1 MNNLVI
7 KERETRGPPKPL
19 GPPRTNAGVPVLAL
33 GQTTRGT
40 VASNVS
46 PHGGAAGVELNIE
59 QLEAEYMRS
68 NHEMLSAMSLEE
80 LAKHA
85 EELGMSVSQKSIQ
98 IMQSTAFRKRI
109 GIADKE
115 TNELAYNKSESAIH
129 PSAPPPLPPG
139 SNVAVGERLPT
150 TEEELEDMKRSAP
163 AEWRRQIE
171 WTLPPKASVKKDSD
185 LQQQRHENATQQA
198 LFSRSLNRSRYDRFA
213 LDGSK
218 VIDKGKTIADLNTV
232 LSIFGLSQRSTED
245 ISACLVE
252 GMLRVGFCVNPN
264 LPDTQPQ
271 DELLQHEQDPEEPGY
286 SFMEISEMF
295 RSEEK
300 HQRHLAIN
308 MLTGILKKR
317 EDAVS
322 LEPYGLETSSSIL
335 SPLSCEFQASFSKT
349 AELLAVEKNWNL
361 AAKPKQNSS
370 YIRRV
375 LTFSILFMCAADLPA
390 DLPTLLLWG
399 LKLRLSF
406 SAKLSLLQCLRSFL
420 QSPIEERVSSILW
433 SGFFGV
439 FGSPA
444 LPTPHDRRQEYPYES
459 HIAFCFA
466 SRDKELSPE
475 DATDNPRAPPGMKS
489 QRSVQEDFALRN
501 RWGRVDA
508 MVQDGDLVSSLFH
521 LLNDSLSLLLQQGGE
536 LVSDSRT
543 KTVLNSSSVTAVVIL
558 DLVCTM
564 LRVGEKETIEA
575 VVSDFVKKALPTMQN
590 KFLAISNDEHH
601 LQIKECWFQILTEA
615 CRRDPSFST
624 MLHNLPNFTSS
635 LLCEVLRATREREER
650 KSEGCFKWVLRLWRV
665 LLCQSLGMEALSEL
679 LLAAQTPSPDSRTTH
694 PHCLSLGLGFVI
706 TGDANIVEVLWLL
719 EQAAVTCSCALSA
732 SRGSTDDRATVFA
745 AVQLSQQLFATAD
758 SVLDC
763 LSQHSNESSITSSGY
778 HFIASLLGFKEEPCP
793 LSLADIRRATMTR
806 GQGLM
811 ASCSEL
817 VKTTRQANKS
827 IDAQLEHMGGFL
839 DSFLLV
845 IASRIPSLLSQPAE
859 TEGICASPLEA
870 WCSAEHRLARLRIS
884 SCLSSYGVYVGS
896 QLVEADWGFEDQAPN
911 VADGLFAWKL
921 HRLSQLRLLNNL
933 QRLISVSLSSSD
945 DDGALSRVFMTTLSF
960 LGPGMIGPI
969 LSLLAFLID
978 DLLGKSDI
986 GSQLRQRLREEVI
999 AGLFGGG
1006 SNLESLHPLRDVSLR
1021 SLTCVCST
1029 RNCVADW
1036 VRMPFIPHV
1045 PISPDWHLK
1054 CLLILPRGSFG
1065 AWLCAVADVEKRVND
1080 RTKDPRTLASVTAG
1094 KLYLVLKTTCPE
1106 HSERWGSSTHEP
1118 SVCDAFVSLTKRYL
1132 LELLQVDRVPFAR
1145 ENLTQ
1150 AAAVESFDARAAVPK
1165 NAAGVF
1171 ALDVTSSDSGAVEF
1185 CGKLLDSATA
1195 PLLDHDV
1202 HCCALFILLCP
1213 LVSHWKVQQKIWFD
1227 LGNSRCLHLLECTS
1241 SALEQLVPLFVLYPE
1256 QAILHVSTARA
1267 IVSALGKLRKPSS
1280 ERFWVISSVA
1290 VHLLYAF
1297 IFKVSGSILLEE
1309 EQVLD
1314 QAKSKFLL
1322 DLLTPSVLGC
1332 PPWLLHDVLCLA
1344 AARVELD
1351 NLLQKR
1357 DVDDDVQNLGG
1368 TILNFWKR
1376 ARGDAAP
1383 AEIPFQPDLLRALP
1397 HVRIQVP
1404 NGSTSD
1410 LSAVLFERKF
1420 F

>member
-19 GPPRTNAGVPVLAL
+19 GPPRANAKAVPAL
-33 GQTTRGT
+33 GQTSRSTAA
-40 VASNVS
+40 VNV
-46 PHGGAAGVELNIE
+46 PPPGGAAGIELNVE

-68 NHEMLSAMSLEE
+68 NHEMLCAMSLEE

-98 IMQSTAFRKRI
+98 IMQSVAFRKRI
-109 GIADKE
+109 GVADKE
-115 TNELAYNKSESAIH
+115 TEKLVNNKSAIH
-129 PSAPPPLPPG
+129 PPAPPPLPLGPNG
-139 SNVAVGERLPT
+139 AGGERLPT
-150 TEEELEDMKRSAP
+150 TEEELEEMKRSAP

-171 WTLPPKASVKKDSD
+171 WTLSPKESGKKDSD
-185 LQQQRHENATQQA
+185 QRHENATQQA

-232 LSIFGLSQRSTED
+232 LAIFGLSQRSTED
-245 ISACLVE
+245 MSASLVE

-300 HQRHLAIN
+300 HQRQLAIK

-322 LEPYGLETSSSIL
+322 LEPYGLETASDFV
-335 SPLSCEFQASFSKT
+335 SPLSREFQATFSKT
-349 AELLAVEKNWNL
+349 ADLLAVEKNWNL
-361 AAKPKQNSS
+361 AAKPKQISS

-399 LKLRLSF
+399 LKQRLSF
-406 SAKLSLLQCLRSFL
+406 SAKLSLLQCLTSFL
-420 QSPIEERVSSILW
+420 QSSIEERASSILW
-433 SGFFGV
+433 SGFLGV

-459 HIAFCFA
+459 HIAFCLA

-508 MVQDGDLVSSLFH
+508 MVQDGDLVPSLFH
-521 LLNDSLSLLLQQGGE
+521 HLNDSLSLILQQAGE

-543 KTVLNSSSVTAVVIL
+543 KTVLETSSLSVVVIL

-564 LRVGEKETIEA
+564 LRVGEKETIES
-575 VVSDFVKKALPTMQN
+575 VINDFVKRALPIMQN
-590 KFLAISNDEHH
+590 KFLTFSYDEHH
-601 LQIKECWFQILTEA
+601 MKIKERWFQILAEA
-615 CRRDPSFST
+615 CGRDQSFST
-624 MLHNLPNFTSS
+624 TLHALPNFTSS
-635 LLCEVLRATREREER
+635 LLCEVLRATRERER
-650 KSEGCFKWVLRLWRV
+650 CKSGGCVVWVLRLWRV
-665 LLCQSLGMEALSEL
+665 LLCNSLGMEALSEL
-679 LLAAQTPSPDSRTTH
+679 LIAAQTPSSPDSNTNH
-694 PHCLSLGLGFVI
+694 PNCLSLGLGLVFI
-706 TGDANIVEVLWLL
+706 GNANIVEVLWLL

-732 SRGSTDDRATVFA
+732 SRGPSDDRAAVFA

-758 SVLDC
+758 CVLDC
-763 LSQHSNESSITSSGY
+763 LIHHRNESSITTSGY
-778 HFIASLLGFKEEPCP
+778 HLIASLLGYKQLPCNTQM
-793 LSLADIRRATMTR
+793 ANIRNATMVR

-811 ASCSEL
+811 ATCSEF
-817 VKTTRQANKS
+817 VKTTRQADKS
-827 IDAQLEHMGGFL
+827 IDAQLEHMGAFL
-839 DSFLLV
+839 DSFLLSV
-845 IASRIPSLLSQPAE
+845 GSRIPLLISQHDPE
-859 TEGICASPLEA
+859 RVSASPIEA
-870 WCSAEHRLARLRIS
+870 WRSAEYRLAQLRVS
-884 SCLSSYGVYVGS
+884 SCLTSFGVSVCS
-896 QLVEADWGFEDQAPN
+896 QLVDTDLRCEDVPPN

-921 HRLSQLRLLNNL
+921 HRISQLHSLNNL
-933 QRLISVSLSSSD
+933 HSVFLSSND
-945 DDGALSRVFMTTLSF
+945 VDCALSGHVMTTLSL
-960 LGPGMIGPI
+960 LGQGMIGPT
-969 LSLLAFLID
+969 LYLLEFLVD
-978 DLLGKSDI
+978 DLLNKSDI
-986 GSQLRQRLREEVI
+986 GSPQQQRLREEVI
-999 AGLFGGG
+999 SGLFGGG
-1006 SNLESLHPLRDVSLR
+1006 SNIASLQPVRDVSLR
-1021 SLTCVCST
+1021 SLTGVCST

-1036 VRMPFIPHV
+1036 VRTPFTAHV
-1045 PISPDWHLK
+1045 PISPDWYMK
-1054 CLLILPRGSFG
+1054 CLLILPSGSFG
-1065 AWLCAVADVEKRVND
+1065 AWLCAVAEVEMRAKGSRLSE
-1080 RTKDPRTLASVTAG
+1080 PRTSAAVAAG
-1094 KLYLVLKTTCPE
+1094 KLYLLLKTTCPE
-1106 HSERWGSSTHEP
+1106 HSERWGSSPQEL
-1118 SVCDAFVSLTKRYL
+1118 SVCDAFVSLTKIYL
-1132 LELLQVDRVPFAR
+1132 SDLLQDERVPFAR
-1145 ENLTQ
+1145 EFLSR

-1165 NAAGVF
+1165 NTAGVF
-1171 ALDVTSSDSGAVEF
+1171 APDVPASDAGAVEF
-1185 CGKLLDSATA
+1185 CAKILDSATA
-1195 PLLDHDV
+1195 PLLDQDV
-1202 HCCALFILLCP
+1202 HCCALFVMLCP
-1213 LVSHWKVQQKIWFD
+1213 LLSPWKVQQKIWFD

-1241 SALEQLVPLFVLYPE
+1241 SALEQLVPFFVLYPE
-1256 QAILHVSTARA
+1256 HAILHVSTARA
-1267 IVSALGKLRKPSS
+1267 IVSALGQLRKPSS

-1297 IFKVSGSILLEE
+1297 IFKVSGIPVEE

-1322 DLLTPSVLGC
+1322 DLVTPSVLGC

-1344 AARVELD
+1344 AARSELE

-1357 DVDDDVQNLGG
+1357 DDADDDAQLLDG
-1368 TILNFWKR
+1368 TILSFWKR
-1376 ARGDAAP
+1376 ARGDAASEQLP
-1383 AEIPFQPDLLRALP
+1383 LQPDLLRALP
-1397 HVRIQVP
+1397 RVRIQVP

-1410 LSAVLFERKF
+1410 LNAVLLERKVF
-1420 F
+1420 